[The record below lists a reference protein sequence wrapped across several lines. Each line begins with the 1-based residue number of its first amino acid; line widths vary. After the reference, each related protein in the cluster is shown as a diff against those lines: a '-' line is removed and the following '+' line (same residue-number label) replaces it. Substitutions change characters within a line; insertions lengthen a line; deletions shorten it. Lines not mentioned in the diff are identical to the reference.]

1 LFSNE
6 RVFPIRIDPSIVH
19 DTTTEFDTGSDY
31 NTEVVTGPKV
41 KLEDPEAYYT
51 DSNVVGYWK
60 LDENTSADMNDGYPS
75 FSSWSNTSTSSCG
88 SYNMMGG
95 YNIFGSGAYTQK
107 TISNLPA
114 GTYIIAFNYYHV
126 DSWDGESG
134 RAFWNGSQIWS
145 RAHTTSGDQ
154 ICGGSW
160 GDSVGLNYGMTYV
173 VVNHTGGDATL
184 KFDSTLDQGA
194 TDESWGVNNI
204 SVSDFNIEDESSYS
218 NDGAT
223 MGSTYVEDGRLGG
236 TRYFDGSND
245 HVKINSPTGIPIGN
259 SSYTI
264 EVWVKPESIGTG
276 GIVGWGSYGTTNGV
290 NALRFGGTSSIVNY
304 WWGNDLTVNVGTIE
318 VNSWHHIVATF
329 DGTTRSIYF
338 NGKLVGSD
346 TPTGHNVPNA
356 DNLTIGVT
364 NETEYFDGLID
375 EVRISNVART
385 EDEIKRLYQI
395 GYEQKIQGTHISAS
409 LDMDSSSDIESITWT
424 SVGDD
429 TGDGELPYST
439 TGLVGQWDFNETSGI
454 TATNEG
460 SCGTNCNGT
469 LTNFSNTTGQD
480 VVVGS
485 GWTSDN
491 RRWGNGAVM
500 FDGSDDYITAGSDSA
515 LNIYNSGLTL
525 ETWVKTSYTPTYSDV
540 IMQRMENAMGASGYS
555 FEINSN
561 GTLSSYYYYYGSGPM
576 LTSNQ
581 AINDD
586 RWHHIVATFGSTD
599 YAIYIDGHM
608 DVQGIGSYPTSGSS
622 VDLSFN
628 IGRFSEAP
636 DGYFKGSID
645 LVRVYSRALNSSEIL
660 SNYQSGNIE
669 MRYRTSSDGST
680 WSSWSGSETAVE
692 SFDDEYLYDTT
703 ESGLVS
709 YWPLDEGSVGTAY
722 DVTGNN
728 NGTTSG
734 VQIADGKNG
743 NSIGHQSGSSATV
756 PDSTSLDITSNL
768 TLEYWFRPSVDV
780 LNMAAT
786 YPIGVFK
793 RDYQIG
799 GYGSHFYNTNGKVNF
814 QWCYS
819 GGTTTLYSDTII
831 EGGNWYHYAA
841 TYDGSTARLYI
852 NGVEEDSAAV
862 TTAMASSAGYDLSL
876 GSQTFEGLIDEVKIY
891 NTALSASAIREHWEE
906 GSTNPNTLKTTSSLS
921 NIEGDRALEI
931 SSNGTSVDG
940 STVGYWKL
948 DESSGTGAYLKDSS
962 SNGNDGTPTGT
973 TFVKDGKSGGARSFD
988 GSGSI
993 SLGNP
998 SSLQITGNQ
1007 TIEMWLKPADF
1018 SARRNPYAKAYG
1030 GEGTITQEL
1039 NGTLNYYYGTAGGNT
1054 TPYQSFNTG
1063 VALTLNEW
1071 NYVAL
1076 VRDLTGMTL
1085 SWYVNG
1091 QIIRTTVAT
1100 YSSATA
1106 SALTAY
1112 IGTGYTSS
1120 YSGEIDEVRISNT
1133 VRTSEE
1139 IAEAYRMGKDYFVS
1153 KSIDSTDISNHTMLP
1168 FWIASDAL
1176 GTNMEMIYG
1185 ESPYVNYQPDENTV
1199 GLWHLDNH
1207 SEYPR
1212 TCSDISNI
1220 GITSSGI
1227 YSIDPDGIS
1236 GNDPF
1241 DAYCDMS
1248 YDGGGWTLL
1257 DNFVSSLSGDS
1268 DPYGAA
1274 IGDSDIRNG
1283 TDLTNAGYTTYLNA
1297 FESTS
1302 YTRQIGYLQMF
1313 YSSSPIGY
1321 MEKTLPSYADEVYV
1335 KWGNWYTG
1343 TATLKIGGTTV
1354 QSLSSSYGAATYQG
1368 SYSSGNAIRMEENG
1382 IFWAGEIWVRD
1393 NSGSTISRVEDSS
1406 GYSNDGVN
1414 QGGEREDGVLG
1425 ESLNLNG
1432 TTEYI
1437 VVSEDNA
1444 LDPSEIT
1451 VEAWIKPS
1459 VLQLGNFVNK
1469 GNNSGYRFRTTT
1481 TGVQFLDRGGTN
1493 ILSSNS
1499 SIPVDQ
1505 WSHVVATGDS
1515 SGLKIYIN
1523 GKLDSSNSTAYGG
1536 PNTTDNLI
1544 LGKYGTDV
1552 EYYSGG
1558 LDEVRISNIARTP
1571 DEIRQAY
1578 EIGRRIHPINI
1589 DFKASLQS
1597 SNLISSSG
1605 DTSFTISEEDYG
1617 TLNPIEHI
1625 DVGEK
1630 IVVKENIGGTE
1641 YIAQGNLATVN
1652 TSTGAVTVTSW
1663 DSGSTFPTSGFTLNA
1678 TVFKWQREYIDIR
1691 YPLDEDINGIT
1702 ELTFRKNTDVS
1713 AIFWVDDAKKATYSS
1728 DYNASAFTAIEGVRY
1743 IQYQPIFTRWDDNP
1757 DVDLYLSEIDI
1768 SYFSGPTNEQL
1779 MRHGKWFDS
1788 SGVEQPFWW
1797 VGDHSTP
1804 EVSDFTVTYAKN
1816 PSEGGTLSFYTE
1828 TVSDGSSNNPP
1839 TVTTNTGY
1847 TFDNFTITSGSCGGT
1862 FNSTTGSCSNVTS
1875 DMTIQANW
1883 TLNSYTVTYTRN
1895 PIAGGSLSFY
1905 SQSVNHGSSATGPTV
1920 TTNSGYTFSN
1930 FTITNGSCAGTFTS
1944 STGTCS
1950 SVTGNMT
1957 IQANWSSGSTY
1968 YTVDASPGGLIYWGT
1983 VQNKVYSQSV
1993 LAGSSNPAPQHD
2005 EHPFGYYW
2013 CWYTITAGS
2022 CAGTWNSSTG
2032 VCSNVQ
2038 SNFTIGG
2045 YYSVNPCF

>member
-1 LFSNE
+1 
-6 RVFPIRIDPSIVH
+6 
-19 DTTTEFDTGSDY
+19 
-31 NTEVVTGPKV
+31 
-41 KLEDPEAYYT
+41 
-51 DSNVVGYWK
+51 
-60 LDENTSADMNDGYPS
+60 
-75 FSSWSNTSTSSCG
+75 
-88 SYNMMGG
+88 
-95 YNIFGSGAYTQK
+95 
-107 TISNLPA
+107 
-114 GTYIIAFNYYHV
+114 
-126 DSWDGESG
+126 
-134 RAFWNGSQIWS
+134 
-145 RAHTTSGDQ
+145 
-154 ICGGSW
+154 
-160 GDSVGLNYGMTYV
+160 
-173 VVNHTGGDATL
+173 
-184 KFDSTLDQGA
+184 
-194 TDESWGVNNI
+194 
-204 SVSDFNIEDESSYS
+204 
-218 NDGAT
+218 
-223 MGSTYVEDGRLGG
+223 
-236 TRYFDGSND
+236 
-245 HVKINSPTGIPIGN
+245 
-259 SSYTI
+259 
-264 EVWVKPESIGTG
+264 
-276 GIVGWGSYGTTNGV
+276 
-290 NALRFGGTSSIVNY
+290 
-304 WWGNDLTVNVGTIE
+304 
-318 VNSWHHIVATF
+318 
-329 DGTTRSIYF
+329 
-338 NGKLVGSD
+338 
-346 TPTGHNVPNA
+346 
-356 DNLTIGVT
+356 
-364 NETEYFDGLID
+364 
-375 EVRISNVART
+375 
-385 EDEIKRLYQI
+385 
-395 GYEQKIQGTHISAS
+395 
-409 LDMDSSSDIESITWT
+409 
-424 SVGDD
+424 
-429 TGDGELPYST
+429 
-439 TGLVGQWDFNETSGI
+439 
-454 TATNEG
+454 
-460 SCGTNCNGT
+460 
-469 LTNFSNTTGQD
+469 
-480 VVVGS
+480 
-485 GWTSDN
+485 
-491 RRWGNGAVM
+491 M

-1957 IQANWSSGSTY
+1957 IQANWTLNSYTVTYTRNPIAGGSLSFYSQSVDHGSSATGPTVTTNSGYTFTNFTITSGSCAGTFTSSTGTCSSVTGAMTIQANWSSGSTY